1 MFRKIQ
7 LTNIRYCLHLGI
19 VAFKLL
25 QLKELIGE
33 IDKHTEVEGLN
44 KTFFT
49 GICFNLLLYVHICIY
64 LEIIKDRYLF
74 IVIYAY

>member
-1 MFRKIQ
+1 M
-7 LTNIRYCLHLGI
+7 
-19 VAFKLL
+19 LL
-25 QLKELIGE
+25 QKIVLFITPSATQLVEIHKHGE
-33 IDKHTEVEGLN
+33 FDGLN

>member
-19 VAFKLL
+19 VAFKL
-25 QLKELIGE
+25 QLKELIWK

-49 GICFNLLLYVHICIY
+49 GIYFNLFTLCKYIY
-64 LEIIKDRYLF
+64 LS
-74 IVIYAY
+74 